1 VSGPAENEVLVS
13 LTEPQTIA
21 AAADHAWG
29 RGDDRAAGRLRL
41 ALLRSLLDLR
51 DRMTVVADRGDAAL
65 SAEVQRMEQAMIEEL
80 IGGLP
85 TIWPLQSRVG
95 RLLEAEVDLLV
106 AQRKTEER

>member
-1 VSGPAENEVLVS
+1 VLAS
-13 LTEPQTIA
+13 LTQPQTIA
-21 AAADHAWG
+21 AAADQAWG

-51 DRMTVVADRGDAAL
+51 DRMTVVADQGDGSL
-65 SAEVQRMEQAMIEEL
+65 SASVQRMEQSMIEEL
-80 IGGLP
+80 IAGSP

-106 AQRKTEER
+106 AQRRGDR